1 MWDLGVYFPHHQ
13 LLQSGVWSH
22 LGCTLELSWTVK
34 ACGHLIP
41 TARDPDE
48 LCNQGQVFKLSGWNM
63 LRCTQGSSPDIL
75 LLCGSGLSFLVP
87 QYLGRS
93 KWPVS
98 CNSPTPLL
106 FPTLPEVY
114 FPPVSYPRAM
124 SRGSSWRSLSLEGP
138 DGVRGTGHTASWAG
152 QAAQCLKAPRP
163 VHNRVP
169 SIHMFMPEEATR
181 ATSHQLCS
189 RDPRPC
195 LCCGVPTN
203 EMS

>member
-1 MWDLGVYFPHHQ
+1 MEHVEMHSRVQPRHLVPMWARPEFPGATVLGQEQVASVMQFSHPSAFPHP
-13 LLQSGVWSH
+13 S
-22 LGCTLELSWTVK
+22 
-34 ACGHLIP
+34 
-41 TARDPDE
+41 
-48 LCNQGQVFKLSGWNM
+48 
-63 LRCTQGSSPDIL
+63 
-75 LLCGSGLSFLVP
+75 
-87 QYLGRS
+87 RS
-93 KWPVS
+93 
-98 CNSPTPLL
+98 L
-106 FPTLPEVY
+106 FPSSLLPQSNVT
-114 FPPVSYPRAM
+114 R
-124 SRGSSWRSLSLEGP
+124 RSLSLEGP

-181 ATSHQLCS
+181 ATSHKLCS